1 MAQNIKHTDL
11 SHIKDTALQ
20 RSISLP
26 LLVLYGLG
34 VTVGAGVYVLIGA
47 TAAKAGIYAPIS
59 FILAAI
65 VVGFTGFTYSEL
77 STRYPASAGEAVY
90 VKNGFNSNH
99 LALIVGLMVVTSG
112 VVSSAAISIGATAYT
127 NNLIDLSPPF
137 LTAIIILLLGL
148 AAAWGVLQSVT
159 MAAVF
164 TVIEIG
170 GLCFVV
176 FYGFTIK
183 PDMLSDLAQLI
194 PPLDASVWAGI
205 TSAGLLAFFAF
216 VGFEDIA
223 NMAEEVKNPR
233 KNMPR
238 AIIVTLLIA
247 TLLYLAVVS
256 VVVLVVPMDQLVIS
270 VAPLELVFAQA
281 SDSIRGTFSIIAIL
295 ATVNGVLIQMI
306 MATRVLYGLA
316 SKGHL
321 PKQLAY
327 IHPKTQTP
335 LVATAIIVA
344 IVLGLALFLPI
355 QELARFTATIVLCVF
370 ILVNI
375 SLIRIK
381 LRKKSQTDDHF
392 QTSNY
397 FSVPIWVPVAG
408 LASSS
413 ALLLVGLV

>member
-1 MAQNIKHTDL
+1 MAQNIKHPDL
-11 SHIKDTALQ
+11 SHNKTTKLQ

-26 LLVLYGLG
+26 LLILYGLG
-34 VTVGAGVYVLIGA
+34 VTVGAGIYVLIGT
-47 TAAKAGIYAPIS
+47 TAAKAGIYAPVS
-59 FILAAI
+59 FLLAAI

-77 STRYPASAGEAVY
+77 STRYPVSAGEAVY
-90 VKNGFNSNH
+90 VKNGFNSSR

-112 VVSSAAISIGATAYT
+112 VVSSAAIAIGATAYT
-127 NNLIDLSPPF
+127 NNLVDIPSPL
-137 LTAIIILLLGL
+137 LTSIIILILGS

-159 MAAVF
+159 MAAVL
-164 TVIEIG
+164 TMIEVG

-183 PDMLSDLAQLI
+183 PDMLSDIAQLI
-194 PPLDASVWAGI
+194 PPFDASIWTGI

-238 AIIVTLLIA
+238 AIIVTLLVA
-247 TLLYLAVVS
+247 TAIYLAVVS
-256 VVVLVVPMDQLVIS
+256 VVVLIVPMDQLVIS
-270 VAPLELVFAQA
+270 VAPLELVFINAN
-281 SDSIRGTFSIIAIL
+281 DSVRGAFSIIAIL

-321 PKQLAY
+321 PEQVAH
-327 IHPKTQTP
+327 IHPRTQTP

-344 IVLGLALFLPI
+344 IILGLALFLPI

-370 ILVNI
+370 VLVNI

-381 LRKKSQTDDHF
+381 LGDKSKKNEHF
-392 QTSNY
+392 CIPVW
-397 FSVPIWVPVAG
+397 VPIAG
-408 LASSS
+408 LLSSL
-413 ALLLVGLV
+413 ALLLSGLV